1 MTIST
6 VITLI
11 GDDRPG
17 IVEAVSKV
25 VVKHQGDWIESQ
37 MANLAGKFAGILRVK
52 LPAAE
57 FDTFADELRSGV
69 KDLQVFVEQV
79 LAEEDTDR
87 GQCYRLQLV
96 GQNHPGIVHRIAAA
110 IAEHG
115 ATVDSMESEVSD
127 ASMSGEELFKASI
140 VLCQPAGQDVEELG
154 EVLEELANELI
165 VDIELG

>member
-1 MTIST
+1 
-6 VITLI
+6 
-11 GDDRPG
+11 
-17 IVEAVSKV
+17 
-25 VVKHQGDWIESQ
+25 

-52 LPAAE
+52 LPGAE
-57 FDTFADELRSGV
+57 FDSFADELRSGV
-69 KDLQVFVEQV
+69 RDLQVFVEQV
-79 LAEEDTDR
+79 KAGDEIDR

-115 ATVDSMESEVSD
+115 ATVDSMESEVTD
-127 ASMSGEELFKASI
+127 ASMSGEKLFKASI
-140 VLCQPAGQDVEELG
+140 VLCMSSDQDIEELG